1 MKKFDVIVI
10 GSGAAGLTAAF
21 TALGFGKKVLILEKH
36 KPGGECTW
44 SGCVPSKGLINRAK
58 EVYTAKKFADF
69 DVDTASILKDVR
81 GVSEAIYEHET
92 PEVLEKAG
100 AVFVQGEA
108 SFVSSNTLKVGN
120 DTYQGK
126 KIIIATGSSPM
137 VPPIPG
143 LHDVPYL
150 TNDNFFEQETLPKS
164 IIVLGAGAIGM
175 ELSQAMVRV
184 GVEVTVVEMMP
195 EVMFREE
202 PKFAAI
208 VREKLTN
215 EGVNFHIGTKAVGVE
230 KTDSGIRLLTERD
243 NENGALEAEKILV
256 ALGRSANIGSLNL
269 EAAGIK
275 AERGIIVDPNL
286 QTTAK
291 GVYACGDVVG
301 PYQLSHMAN
310 FQAKIATMNAL
321 LPINRKANYEHVA
334 WATFTDPE
342 FARAGMTEKE
352 ARDTYG
358 DSVRVFEY
366 DMAEKLDRAKTK
378 AGDGGHIKLIT
389 RKGKVL
395 GAHIIGE
402 RAGELIAEVQV
413 MKTLGLKFS
422 KLQSVIHPYPTYADA
437 LRQMAQQVFLDG
449 IMNHPVVRLFKRP
462 PKADTAHDVAAKD
475 A

>member
-1 MKKFDVIVI
+1 
-10 GSGAAGLTAAF
+10 
-21 TALGFGKKVLILEKH
+21 
-36 KPGGECTW
+36 
-44 SGCVPSKGLINRAK
+44 VPSKGLINRAK
-58 EVYTAKKFADF
+58 DVHIARKFADINI
-69 DVDTASILKDVR
+69 DTKSILSDVR
-81 GVSEAIYEHET
+81 GVSESIYEHET

-100 AVFVQGEA
+100 AVFVQGTA
-108 SFVSSNTLKVGN
+108 SFESAKVIKVG
-120 DTYQGK
+120 DDRYEGK
-126 KIIIATGSSPM
+126 RIIIATGSSPM

-143 LHDVPYL
+143 LADVPYL

-175 ELSQAMVRV
+175 ELSQAMTRL

-202 PKFAAI
+202 PEFAALI
-208 VREKLTN
+208 RQKLTD

-230 KTDSGIRLLTERD
+230 KTDSGIRLLTD
-243 NENGALEAEKILV
+243 KDGENGALEAETILV

-269 EAAGIK
+269 EAAGI
-275 AERGIIVDPNL
+275 ETDRGIKVDANL
-286 QTTAK
+286 QTAAK

-334 WATFTDPE
+334 WSTFTDPE
-342 FARAGMTEKE
+342 FARAGMTEAE
-352 ARDTYG
+352 AREQFG
-358 DSVRVFEY
+358 DSVRVFHY

-378 AGDGGHIKLIT
+378 AGDMGRIKLIT

-422 KLQSVIHPYPTYADA
+422 KLQGVIHPYPTYSDA

-449 IMNHPVVRLFKRP
+449 IMNHPVVKLFKRS
-462 PKADTAHDVAAKD
+462 
-475 A
+475 